1 MQECGHQNH
10 FHMIFIKAIK
20 NKMIHLHTPTQWLL
34 NVHLCGDNCVWEKTW
49 ANTLKVLGSQDYLC
63 TFLLYAVESGT
74 FQFEDTKLPRTKKGQ
89 KHIDWF
95 AAFNCANQHFNTTMI
110 FIRVK
115 MDKDKGKHNTVHSQL
130 RTGGQFSVDKW
141 KAKGF
146 QIYWIMDQ
154 GLGVPLDNFQVLHLS
169 SVIN

>member
-63 TFLLYAVESGT
+63 IFLLYAVESGT
-74 FQFEDTKLPRTKKGQ
+74 FQFEDTKLPKTKKGQ

-115 MDKDKGKHNTVHSQL
+115 MDKDKGKHILYIVNLEQV
-130 RTGGQFSVDKW
+130 
-141 KAKGF
+141 
-146 QIYWIMDQ
+146 
-154 GLGVPLDNFQVLHLS
+154 DNFQWIS
-169 SVIN
+169 EKQKDFKSIG